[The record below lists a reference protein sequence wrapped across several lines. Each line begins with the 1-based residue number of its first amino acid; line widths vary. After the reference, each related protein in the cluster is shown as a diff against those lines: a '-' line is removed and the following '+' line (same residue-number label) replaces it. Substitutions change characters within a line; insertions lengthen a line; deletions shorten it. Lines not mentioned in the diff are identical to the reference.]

1 MAAPTKTKTSLI
13 ASATTITAGSTQTS
27 SWVDIRTF
35 FEMLAALSITLPG
48 SAPSAGPTIT
58 YQGSP
63 DNGTTV
69 YTLTSLTGLTSAQD
83 YIYAPDDAVMYF
95 RISVKNNDGTSNS
108 ITVVSDLMHID
119 TVA

>member
-1 MAAPTKTKTSLI
+1 MAAVSKTKTTLI
-13 ASATTITAGSTQTS
+13 TAASTITSGSTNTS
-27 SWVDIRTF
+27 SWVDVRTY

-58 YQGSP
+58 YQASP

-69 YTLTSLTGLTSAQD
+69 YTLQQLTGLTSAQD
-83 YIYAPDDAVMYF
+83 YVFTPDDAVMYF
-95 RISVKNNDGTSNS
+95 RMSVKNNDTGSNS
-108 ITVVSDLMHID
+108 ITAGADLMHVD